1 MIIQN
6 LKMNQT
12 VLGIDKIDKHINIF
26 NGKRVGLVT
35 NPTGINASF
44 QSSIDILKSKTNL
57 VALFSPEHGVRAN
70 LQAGEHIGKYHDEIY
85 DLPVYSLYGETRRPN
100 EEMMSEI
107 DILAIDI
114 QDAGSRFYT
123 FIYTMAYCMESCAR
137 FNKEFVVFDRPNPI
151 NGVDVE
157 GNILDL
163 KYRSFI
169 GYYPIVQRHGMT
181 IAELAKMF
189 NEEFGIGCKLHL
201 ILMENWNRS
210 YAFEETNLPW
220 VIPSPNLPSINTAFA
235 YNATCILEGTNVSEG
250 RGTTV
255 PFELFGAPWIK
266 PETLCEKLN
275 SFQLPGVYFRPQYF
289 VPTFSKH
296 QGLMCGGVFMHVT
309 NRKVFKPVKT
319 GWMILD
325 VIWKMYPNEFKV
337 RAPYVKERPC
347 MLEFNT
353 GCNFIIGRTKS
364 LEQQWQTLEEDSI
377 KFIKLRSKYLLY

>member
-6 LKMNQT
+6 LNMNHT
-12 VLGIDKIDKHINIF
+12 VLGIDNIDKHINIF

-70 LQAGEHIGKYHDEIY
+70 LQAGEHIGKYYDEIY
-85 DLPVYSLYGETRRPN
+85 DLLVYSLYGETRRPN
-100 EEMMSEI
+100 EEMMSDI

-123 FIYTMAYCMESCAR
+123 FIYTMAYCMESCAK

-266 PETLCEKLN
+266 PEALCEKLN

-309 NRKVFKPVKT
+309 NRITFKPVKT

-325 VIWKMYPNEFKV
+325 VIWKMYPTEFEV

-353 GCNFIIGRTKS
+353 GCDYIIGRTKS
-364 LEQQWQTLEEDSI
+364 LEQQWRTLEEDSV